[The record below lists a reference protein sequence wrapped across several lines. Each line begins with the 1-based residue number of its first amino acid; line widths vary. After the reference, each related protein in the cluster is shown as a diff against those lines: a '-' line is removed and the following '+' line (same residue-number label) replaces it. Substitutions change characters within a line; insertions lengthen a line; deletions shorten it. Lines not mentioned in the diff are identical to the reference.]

1 MPKTG
6 PKKIKFEE
14 VRVRMAPSPTGFLH
28 IGSAR
33 TTLFNFLF
41 ARKHRGKF
49 ILRIE
54 DTDTKRND
62 IKYEKDILES
72 LKWLGLEWD
81 EGPIEGKDKE
91 YKGNYGPYR
100 QSQRKEIYQSYIKKL
115 LDEGKTY
122 YCFCSKEELEAHKEY
137 LISTGQPSCYSGK
150 CRDLSPDTVKKF
162 LDEKKPFVIRFKSPF
177 KKVAFDDLI
186 RGKIEF
192 DSRLIGDFSIAK
204 DETTPLYNLAAVIDD
219 FEMKISHVIRGE
231 EHLSNTP
238 RQILLQEALG
248 LPAPQ
253 YVHLSL
259 ILAPDRSKMSKR
271 FGAVSVTEYRK
282 EGYLPETL
290 INFMAFLGWNPGTE
304 REIYSLPSL
313 VKDFSLEN
321 CQRSGAVFNVKRL
334 DWINGFYI
342 RQRSTEKLTEL
353 CLPYFIEAGFIE
365 ETENNQNNHGSTSN
379 PGTPEELKLFKEKK
393 RKFKIKETKKIVD
406 IDWLTKIV
414 VIYQERLKKLSEIVE
429 LTDFFFKDK
438 LEYPKELLQW
448 KEMSVQELKESLN
461 KITDLLDEIE
471 DDEFNKENLELKI
484 MAEAEKTGDRG
495 RLLWPLRVAL
505 TGTKASAGPLE
516 IAEILGKEKTLKR
529 IKEGSELLE

>member
-1 MPKTG
+1 MVKTG
-6 PKKIKFEE
+6 SKKIKIEE

-28 IGSAR
+28 IGGAR

-41 ARKHRGKF
+41 ARNHRGKF

-62 IKYEKDILES
+62 VKYENDILDS

-81 EGPIEGKDKE
+81 EGPIEGEDKE
-91 YKGNYGPYR
+91 SKGSYGPYR
-100 QSQRKEIYQSYIKKL
+100 QSQRKEVYRSYIKKL
-115 LDEGKTY
+115 LDENKAY

-137 LISTGQPSCYSGK
+137 LISNGQPPCYSGK
-150 CRDLSPDTVKKF
+150 CRDLSVDTVKKF
-162 LDEKKPFVIRFKSPF
+162 FEEKKPFVIRFKSPF
-177 KKVAFDDLI
+177 KKVAFNDLI

-204 DETTPLYNLAAVIDD
+204 DENTPLYNLAAVIDD

-238 RQILLQEALG
+238 RQILLQEALDI
-248 LPAPQ
+248 PAPQ
-253 YVHLSL
+253 YAHLSL

-271 FGAVSVTEYRK
+271 FGAVSVTEYRR

-321 CQRSGAVFNVKRL
+321 CQKSGAIFNVTRL

-342 RQRSTEKLTEL
+342 RQRSPEKITEL
-353 CLPYFIEAGFIE
+353 CLPYFTEAGFIE
-365 ETENNQNNHGSTSN
+365 ETENNHNNNSN
-379 PGTPEELKLFKEKK
+379 SNETGELKLFKEKK
-393 RKFKIKETKKIVD
+393 RKFKIKETEKTVN
-406 IDWLTKIV
+406 IDWITKV
-414 VIYQERLKKLSEIVE
+414 VAIYQERLKKLSEIVE
-429 LTDFFFKDK
+429 LADFFFKDK

-448 KEMSVQELKESLN
+448 KEMSDQELKESLN
-461 KITDLLDEIE
+461 KTTDLLNEIE
-471 DDEFNKENLELKI
+471 KNEFNKGNLESKI
-484 MAEAEKTGDRG
+484 MTEAERTGDRG
-495 RLLWPLRVAL
+495 RLLWPMRVAL
-505 TGTKASAGPLE
+505 TGKKASAGPLE
-516 IAEILGKEKTLKR
+516 IAEILGKERTLKR
-529 IKEGSELLE
+529 MKEGSELLKK